1 MWAFQRGSPHRH
13 HKKGQLSSN
22 RIKSTVKTEIV
33 DTLVKAS
40 KNAFTSQING
50 HNLETLD
57 QIRRKS

>member
-1 MWAFQRGSPHRH
+1 MI
-13 HKKGQLSSN
+13 KKKKN
-22 RIKSTVKTEIV
+22 RLKSIFVIPLRDIYTVKTEIV

>member
-1 MWAFQRGSPHRH
+1 MTSDKMFVLRYLRFKYQTY
-13 HKKGQLSSN
+13 
-22 RIKSTVKTEIV
+22 TVETEIV

-50 HNLETLD
+50 HNLETLG

>member
-1 MWAFQRGSPHRH
+1 MMHYKEILAF
-13 HKKGQLSSN
+13 
-22 RIKSTVKTEIV
+22 TVKTEIV

-57 QIRRKS
+57 QIRKKS